1 MGLNFAHKWS
11 KFAIKIK
18 GLIMKA
24 PIVLTPKTLRRM
36 AEMQISDQKAIISA
50 FFTDEILGIEREVKL
65 TTYQELS
72 YLMLRDMIKRDSRQ
86 FLKREEA
93 DKMTYE
99 RK

>member
-1 MGLNFAHKWS
+1 
-11 KFAIKIK
+11 
-18 GLIMKA
+18 
-24 PIVLTPKTLRRM
+24 M
-36 AEMQISDQKAIISA
+36 AEMQVSDQKAIISA

>member
-1 MGLNFAHKWS
+1 
-11 KFAIKIK
+11 
-18 GLIMKA
+18 MKD

-36 AEMQISDQKAIISA
+36 AEMQVSDQKAIISA

>member
-1 MGLNFAHKWS
+1 
-11 KFAIKIK
+11 
-18 GLIMKA
+18 MKA

-86 FLKREEA
+86 FLKG
-93 DKMTYE
+93 KKPT
-99 RK
+99 K

>member
-1 MGLNFAHKWS
+1 
-11 KFAIKIK
+11 
-18 GLIMKA
+18 MKA

>member
-1 MGLNFAHKWS
+1 
-11 KFAIKIK
+11 
-18 GLIMKA
+18 MKA

-36 AEMQISDQKAIISA
+36 AEMQVSDQKAIISA